1 MLLECINAIRHICG
15 ICKREKNVG
24 GRRSGGRKKMMR
36 MFVAA
41 VFACS
46 ALLMCKAEDAAMSAT
61 PLILLTTAEMPPY
74 SYRDEKTG
82 EIVGEEIDIARA
94 AASKLGRPLEIR
106 TAKFPELLPMVSEGK
121 ADFAAAEI
129 IITEGRL
136 QTVDFSI
143 PYATEGGMF
152 LYRAGEPM
160 PTMIR
165 AERMRVAVMDASIY
179 DFYLSLHGLD
189 PIRYKSYAPAI
200 EALKE
205 KRIDAIFYDS
215 CTVRHVAAQSNGELA
230 ASRMETREHF
240 GIAVRKGNVK
250 LKAALDEVI
259 AARRKK

>member
-1 MLLECINAIRHICG
+1 M
-15 ICKREKNVG
+15 
-24 GRRSGGRKKMMR
+24 
-36 MFVAA
+36 
-41 VFACS
+41 
-46 ALLMCKAEDAAMSAT
+46 ALLLAGILACTVLLAWKEDEAQNNEA
-61 PLILLTTAEMPPY
+61 PLVLVTTGEMPPY

-82 EIVGEEIDIARA
+82 EIIGEEIEIVREA
-94 AASKLGRPLEIR
+94 AAKLGRKLEVR
-106 TAKFPELLPMVSEGK
+106 TAQFPALLPMLSDGL
-121 ADFAAAEI
+121 ADLAAAEI

-189 PIRYKSYAPAI
+189 PIRYKSYEPAI
-200 EALKE
+200 KALKE
-205 KRIDAIFYDS
+205 NHIDAVFYDS
-215 CTVRHVAAQSNGELA
+215 CTVRLVAEQSNGTLA

-240 GIAVRKGNVK
+240 GIAVRKGNKK

-259 AARRKK
+259 TARRKK